1 MKILEEDL
9 VNRRVEYRLIRIITL
24 NQEYLVRTLGARVG
38 MVPDMRDLG
47 MRDQDISLHLDFWT
61 LDTHT

>member
-24 NQEYLVRTLGARVG
+24 NQEYLGPYIWTIPTRAPTCGLGTLGSCYNT
-38 MVPDMRDLG
+38 
-47 MRDQDISLHLDFWT
+47 DQTILHST
-61 LDTHT
+61 IH